1 MPKGKKKR
9 GKRKW
14 VCLTTGRGDK
24 PGYDDIP
31 TPYSDPFDYALRKKR
46 GLKGKKNPK
55 TKTRKFFY
63 VINMGGGEYSGLE
76 VTTGKEL
83 EFLINKLKEEG
94 RFQSIEGPWNTKEK
108 AKEAAE
114 RFMKE

>member
-1 MPKGKKKR
+1 MTKGKKKR

-14 VCLTTGRGDK
+14 ICLTTVHGDQQD
-24 PGYDDIP
+24 PTDIP

-46 GLKGKKNPK
+46 GLKRKNPK

-94 RFQSIEGPWNTKEK
+94 RFQSIEGPWNSKEK
-108 AKEAAE
+108 AKEAAK
-114 RFMKE
+114 RYMKE